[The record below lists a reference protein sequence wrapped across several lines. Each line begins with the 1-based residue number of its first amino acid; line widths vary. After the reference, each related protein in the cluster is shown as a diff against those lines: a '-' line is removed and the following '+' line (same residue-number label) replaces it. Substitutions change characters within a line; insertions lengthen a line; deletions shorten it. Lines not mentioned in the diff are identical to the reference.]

1 MTRNLIPLSPPQP
14 QPVHRSRARAGQV
27 ACLKQ
32 IVRELLGL
40 DDDTCT
46 VSVNEVRCAEPGC
59 PDVETVI
66 AIFRPATG
74 PQRLRIL
81 KPVSAVK
88 REDLEALS

>member
-1 MTRNLIPLSPPQP
+1 MG
-14 QPVHRSRARAGQV
+14 AGQPHGWV
-27 ACLKQ
+27 VSWSDSVC
-32 IVRELLGL
+32 

-66 AIFRPATG
+66 AIFRPATA
-74 PQRLRIL
+74 PRRLRIL